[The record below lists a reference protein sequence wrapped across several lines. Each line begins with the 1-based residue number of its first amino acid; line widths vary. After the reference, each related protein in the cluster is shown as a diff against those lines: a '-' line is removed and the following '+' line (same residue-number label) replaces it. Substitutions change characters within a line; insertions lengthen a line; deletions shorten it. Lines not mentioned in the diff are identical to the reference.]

1 MQFGSKVSNTIV
13 TLLVP
18 LFHHCGK
25 ISWLCTVRLTSQ
37 SVLVMDNVL
46 LFGLTDGSMNVPSCL
61 LIIICI
67 KFALSLIV
75 YEVVLLAEQVL
86 KFSRA
91 LIGVFFCLIIF
102 KDNIVPSINNIVC
115 LILSFVNS
123 WTGALG

>member
-91 LIGVFFCLIIF
+91 LIGVFFLLDYF
-102 KDNIVPSINNIVC
+102 
-115 LILSFVNS
+115 
-123 WTGALG
+123 